1 MPLQQQPR
9 AARLISARK
18 KAEAKVNARTF
29 RRFTDP
35 EAGRVSR
42 RGFLQAMSTVAGS
55 AALGSVVATCG
66 GDGAG
71 PSGPP
76 PAAPGSIQGVVT
88 DLQGAPQGSL
98 GRLYLL
104 RQTGQ
109 QTGRTADVAPNGR
122 FSFENLEPR
131 DYKVRYHAAARAH
144 VPDGIIHPIPVT
156 VQSGKTEELQVRV
169 QLGVPNEMEVE
180 IYAGDDFFQLQP
192 DGQENGVTRVK
203 LGTTVCWYNVGT
215 QPHSITGGP
224 WRDSG
229 DLNRSANFIW
239 VANEVG
245 VFPYRCRY
253 HTPHMTA
260 TLEVVA

>member
-1 MPLQQQPR
+1 
-9 AARLISARK
+9 
-18 KAEAKVNARTF
+18 
-29 RRFTDP
+29 
-35 EAGRVSR
+35 
-42 RGFLQAMSTVAGS
+42 MSSVAGS
-55 AALGSVVATCG
+55 AALGSLAGSCG
-66 GDGAG
+66 GDGAAG
-71 PSGPP
+71 PAPSVS
-76 PAAPGSIQGVVT
+76 APGAIRGVVT

-104 RQTGQ
+104 RPTGQ
-109 QTGRTADVAPNGR
+109 QTGRVAEVGADGR
-122 FSFENLEPR
+122 FTFENLEPR
-131 DYKVRYHAAARAH
+131 DYKVRYHAAARAY
-144 VPDGIIHPIPVT
+144 VPDAIIHPIPVT
-156 VQSGKTEELQVRV
+156 VESGKTADLQVRV
-169 QLGVPNEMEVE
+169 QLGVQNEMEVE
-180 IYAGDDFFQLQP
+180 IYAGDDFFQMQP

-203 LGTTVCWYNVGT
+203 VGTTVCWYNVGT

-239 VANEVG
+239 VANQVG